1 MPNISRIVRLNP
13 EDTRPAF
20 DCNDEDLNDFFL
32 TDSCTSG
39 SELLSVTYLAVNEKE
54 EALAFFSVSNDS
66 IQRENISGSR
76 FKRVTK
82 IIPREKRYSSMPAVK
97 IGRLGTNASIQRKGV
112 GTELLDFIKYWF
124 THGNKTGCRFVIVD
138 AYNREEILEF
148 YTRNGFDFLLTNDT
162 RESTRLMFFDL
173 IKFKE

>member
-1 MPNISRIVRLNP
+1 MPNISKFVRLNP
-13 EDTRPAF
+13 EDPRPKF

-39 SELLSVTYLAVNEKE
+39 SELLSVTYLAVNTKN

-66 IQRENISGSR
+66 IKKENLSGSR
-76 FKRVTK
+76 FRRVTK
-82 IIPREKRYSSMPAVK
+82 KIPHEKRYSSMPAVK
-97 IGRLGTNASIQRKGV
+97 IGRLGTNVLLQRHGV

-124 THGNKTGCRFVIVD
+124 THGNKTGCRFIIVD
-138 AYNREEILEF
+138 AYNQTNVINF
-148 YTRNGFDFLLTNDT
+148 YKSNDFEFLLTDDNKD
-162 RESTRLMFFDL
+162 STRLMYFDL